1 MQCNQTV
8 RCQPG
13 HHNNIEHSFGRECTD
28 LFTDILNFIVILT
41 ANLDQFNE
49 YVVHASGGMLV
60 AYGMLIWYLD
70 IAYGSKLLN
79 LESFYPCQPVDL
91 NASMKK
97 DTWMDQNNEAMTQC
111 VSTTDTDYVKAKSLN
126 STNAQD
132 AQVE

>member
-1 MQCNQTV
+1 M
-8 RCQPG
+8 R
-13 HHNNIEHSFGRECTD
+13 
-28 LFTDILNFIVILT
+28 
-41 ANLDQFNE
+41 
-49 YVVHASGGMLV
+49 V
-60 AYGMLIWYLD
+60 AYGTLIWYLD
-70 IAYGSKLLN
+70 VAYGSKLLN

-97 DTWMDQNNEAMTQC
+97 DMWMDQNNEAMAKC